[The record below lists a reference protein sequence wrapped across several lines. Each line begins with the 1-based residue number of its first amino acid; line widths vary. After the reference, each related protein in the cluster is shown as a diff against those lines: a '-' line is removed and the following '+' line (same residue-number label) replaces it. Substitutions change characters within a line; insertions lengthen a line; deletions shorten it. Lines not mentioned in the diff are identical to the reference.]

1 MRSSSWLRT
10 SRSAV
15 FPLLSQKNVWNETA
29 FSLHWCKKYLKIFS
43 KDNFKG
49 LVMTYS
55 KTVPKIYNTPL
66 NGKRPDSSLAL
77 TVASLDNLKFDNFC
91 IKETGNYKNGNI
103 TNEISTIERN
113 RGKPNFLLRNKY
125 IISQERTYFR
135 SRHQQSAKCQKV
147 LTKTRQKYK
156 FCFTVCACVVLNNF
170 K

>member
-1 MRSSSWLRT
+1 
-10 SRSAV
+10 
-15 FPLLSQKNVWNETA
+15 
-29 FSLHWCKKYLKIFS
+29 
-43 KDNFKG
+43 
-49 LVMTYS
+49 MTYS
-55 KTVPKIYNTPL
+55 NTAANIYNILL
-66 NGKRPDSSLAL
+66 NGKRPDFSLAR
-77 TVASLDNLKFDNFC
+77 TVGWHPLIIDNFC